1 MSKAILQLDA
11 LSCPSCMQKIQ
22 GALEKQTGVSTVKV
36 LFNAAKV
43 KTEFDSSE
51 ISADALAKTVS
62 DLGYEV
68 QNMKVK
74 ED

>member
-11 LSCPSCMQKIQ
+11 LSCPACMQKIQ
-22 GALEKQTGVSTVKV
+22 GALEKQTGVENVKV

-43 KTEFDSSE
+43 KTEFNGE
-51 ISADALAKTVS
+51 QISADKLSDTIT

-68 QNMKVK
+68 QSMKVK
-74 ED
+74 E